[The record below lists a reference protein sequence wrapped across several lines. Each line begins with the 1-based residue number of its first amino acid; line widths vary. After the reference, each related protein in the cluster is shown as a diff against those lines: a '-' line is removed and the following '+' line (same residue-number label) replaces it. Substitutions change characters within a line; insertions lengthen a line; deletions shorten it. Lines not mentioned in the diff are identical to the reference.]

1 MAHYLDLATWPR
13 RQLYDF
19 FINYTQPYF
28 NVCVRL
34 EVTNLIALARERKIK
49 FSLAIHYFGLRLANE
64 LEPFRYRLRGGGVF
78 VYDVIDGG
86 TTVLLPNE
94 TFAYAYFGY
103 KRDFQQFIEEMGSAV
118 DEIRNGTGELKPTK
132 RDDVIYHTT
141 LPWITFTS
149 FAHART
155 PGRGE
160 SIPRF
165 VFGKYVEEQGRLL
178 MPFSV
183 EVHHALMDGIDVG
196 RYLNNFEQALANPS
210 SFIGD

>member
-1 MAHYLDLATWPR
+1 
-13 RQLYDF
+13 
-19 FINYTQPYF
+19 
-28 NVCVRL
+28 
-34 EVTNLIALARERKIK
+34 
-49 FSLAIHYFGLRLANE
+49 
-64 LEPFRYRLRGGGVF
+64 
-78 VYDVIDGG
+78 
-86 TTVLLPNE
+86 
-94 TFAYAYFGY
+94 
-103 KRDFQQFIEEMGSAV
+103 MGSAV